1 LAKVDKSQYTKEQ
14 WHVIREQRRK
24 QKALDRQRKAQ
35 KNNNEL
41 KDTERT
47 VKVPDNEPIPV
58 SPVDKR
64 KNYIVCLK
72 HGIKYGSQYVN
83 NLYSMVQRHCTL
95 PFEFVCFTDDIREI
109 NPAIKT
115 ISLKHI
121 GVYGWW
127 YKPIFFDKNLPLDG
141 NILYFDLDI
150 VIHKNIDNLFTYN
163 PGKFLIC
170 RDFNRSIRHDWNRMN
185 SSVFRLVSGS
195 LPFVF
200 DEFMENAP
208 MNMRRHHGDQ
218 DWIYEMLKDRKNLWM
233 FWPDEWIQSYK
244 WEMRDRSQLDRINGI
259 RNFKVKAD
267 PIIHPLCN
275 VAVFH
280 GEPHP
285 HQVEDDWVKDNWK

>member
-1 LAKVDKSQYTKEQ
+1 MAKVDKSQYTKEQ

-244 WEMRDRSQLDRINGI
+244 
-259 RNFKVKAD
+259 
-267 PIIHPLCN
+267 
-275 VAVFH
+275 
-280 GEPHP
+280 
-285 HQVEDDWVKDNWK
+285 

>member
-1 LAKVDKSQYTKEQ
+1 MAKVDKSQYTKEQ

-115 ISLKHI
+115 ISIKHI
-121 GVYGWW
+121 
-127 YKPIFFDKNLPLDG
+127 
-141 NILYFDLDI
+141 
-150 VIHKNIDNLFTYN
+150 
-163 PGKFLIC
+163 
-170 RDFNRSIRHDWNRMN
+170 
-185 SSVFRLVSGS
+185 
-195 LPFVF
+195 
-200 DEFMENAP
+200 
-208 MNMRRHHGDQ
+208 
-218 DWIYEMLKDRKNLWM
+218 
-233 FWPDEWIQSYK
+233 
-244 WEMRDRSQLDRINGI
+244 
-259 RNFKVKAD
+259 
-267 PIIHPLCN
+267 
-275 VAVFH
+275 
-280 GEPHP
+280 
-285 HQVEDDWVKDNWK
+285 

>member
-1 LAKVDKSQYTKEQ
+1 MAKVDKSQYTKEQ
-14 WHVIREQRRK
+14 WRVVREQRRK
-24 QKALDRQRKAQ
+24 QKALDRERKAQ
-35 KNNNEL
+35 KSSIGV

-47 VKVPDNEPIPV
+47 VNQVVNDYQPV
-58 SPVDKR
+58 SKGS
-64 KNYIVCLK
+64 NYIVCLK
-72 HGIKYGSQYVN
+72 HGAKYDSTYVN
-83 NLYSMVQRHCTL
+83 NLYNMVKRHCTL
-95 PFEFVCFTDDIREI
+95 PFEFVCFTDDIRDI
-109 NPAIKT
+109 NPDIHT

-127 YKPIFFDKNLPLDG
+127 YKPIFFDKAFPLNG

-170 RDFNRSIRHDWNRMN
+170 RDFNRSIRSDWARMN

-195 LPFVF
+195 LPFVY
-200 DEFMENAP
+200 DVFMENAA
-208 MNMRRHHGDQ
+208 MNMRRFHGDQ

-233 FWPDEWIQSYK
+233 FWPDEWIRSYK
-244 WEMRDRSQLDRINGI
+244 WEMRDRAHLDRIGGI

-267 PIIHPLCN
+267 PIVHDLCN

-285 HQVEDDWVKDNWK
+285 HQVEDDWVKENWR

>member
-1 LAKVDKSQYTKEQ
+1 MAKVDKSQYTKEQ

-95 PFEFVCFTDDIREI
+95 SSEFVCFTDDIRE
-109 NPAIKT
+109 PTAIKT
-115 ISLKHI
+115 ISQTYRSSWLHK
-121 GVYGWW
+121 Y
-127 YKPIFFDKNLPLDG
+127 FDKNLLLDG
-141 NILYFDLDI
+141 NIYFDLDI
-150 VIHKNIDNLFTYN
+150 VIQNIDNLSYN

-170 RDFNRSIRHDWNRMN
+170 RDQKH
-185 SSVFRLVSGS
+185 
-195 LPFVF
+195 
-200 DEFMENAP
+200 
-208 MNMRRHHGDQ
+208 
-218 DWIYEMLKDRKNLWM
+218 
-233 FWPDEWIQSYK
+233 
-244 WEMRDRSQLDRINGI
+244 
-259 RNFKVKAD
+259 
-267 PIIHPLCN
+267 
-275 VAVFH
+275 
-280 GEPHP
+280 
-285 HQVEDDWVKDNWK
+285 